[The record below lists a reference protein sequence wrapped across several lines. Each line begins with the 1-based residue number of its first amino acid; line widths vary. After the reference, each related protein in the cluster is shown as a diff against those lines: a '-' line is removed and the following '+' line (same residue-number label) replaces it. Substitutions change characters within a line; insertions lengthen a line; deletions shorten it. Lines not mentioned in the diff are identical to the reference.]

1 MMREHKFVVDDA
13 VVEDFSCGTKRQRE
27 ELLRIF
33 STLAAS
39 PYQRGDWQQRTMTG
53 RELQVKRFGRWLV
66 WYWLDEPVLEV
77 RIIDVEKIL

>member
-39 PYQRGDWQQRTMTG
+39 P
-53 RELQVKRFGRWLV
+53 
-66 WYWLDEPVLEV
+66 
-77 RIIDVEKIL
+77 